1 MKTNSFLDCLRDLLT
16 AAALALADP
25 RPRRKFVQLALGLL
39 CGPKPKTLTS
49 ALEWLD
55 QRQQDWSADYRLFSQ
70 AHWESQMAFAP
81 VLTQALCHSSC
92 GTQRVYFGQDDTLLR
107 KSSRKIPGTTYARD
121 PLSPP
126 FQVNLV
132 LGQRFVQTSLLLQPG
147 GAEHPWRALPVS
159 FSHAPTPKIPKR
171 ASPQDQAAL
180 KEVRKKHRLSLV
192 ALEQLRFCR
201 QYLDRQP
208 GGRQRWLMDVVD
220 GGYSNRPFLTGLP
233 ERTQAVARVRKDA
246 KFRAYL
252 PPDQRQGARKYGSDL
267 PTPLQYLQDANLP
280 WQSMNVFVAGQVRTL
295 HYKEVPLLCWPKVT
309 QDRQMRLILI
319 KAPGYR
325 LRKGS
330 KLLYREPAF
339 LITTDL
345 TTPAAELIAAY
356 LARWEVEVNFRDEK
370 TLLGV
375 GQAQVRHPQSVARA
389 PAFLVAAYSMLLWSN
404 IRVFGDRRTQ
414 DFERLPAWRN
424 TEPVRPSTRDLIRLL
439 QQQAQKADLNQ
450 MRN

>member
-1 MKTNSFLDCLRDLLT
+1 MKTSLLDCLRDLLT
-16 AAALALADP
+16 AAALALTDP
-25 RPRRKFVQLALGLL
+25 RPRRKFVHLGLGLL
-39 CGPKPKTLTS
+39 CGQKPKTITS

-70 AHWESQMAFAP
+70 AHWEAQAAFAP
-81 VLTQALCHSSC
+81 VLTQALSHSSC

-107 KSSRKIPGTTYARD
+107 KASRKIPGTTYARD

-159 FSHAPTPKIPKR
+159 FTHAPTPKIPKR
-171 ASPQDQAAL
+171 ASPEEQAAL

-192 ALEQLRFCR
+192 ALEQLQFCR
-201 QYLDRQP
+201 RYLDSQP

-220 GGYSNRPFLTGLP
+220 GGYSNRTFLAGLP
-233 ERTQAVARVRKDA
+233 ERTQVVARVRKDA
-246 KFRAYL
+246 KFRTYL
-252 PPDQRQGARKYGSDL
+252 PPVQRQGARKYGPNL
-267 PTPLQYLQDANLP
+267 TTPLAYLQDPDLP
-280 WQSMNVFVAGQVRTL
+280 WQSMNVFVAGKLRTL
-295 HYKEVPLLCWPKVT
+295 HYKEVPRLCWPKVT
-309 QDRQMRLILI
+309 QDRQLRLIVI

-325 LRKGS
+325 LRQGS

-345 TTPAAELIAAY
+345 TTPATELIAAY

-375 GQAQVRHPQSVARA
+375 GQAQVRHAQSVARA

-404 IRVFGDRRTQ
+404 IRIFGDRRTQ
-414 DFERLPAWRN
+414 QFDRLPAWRN
-424 TEPVRPSTRDLIRLL
+424 TKPARPSTRDLIRLL
-439 QQQAQKADLNQ
+439 QQQAQQANLDQ

>member
-1 MKTNSFLDCLRDLLT
+1 MKTASLLEGVRELLSL
-16 AAALALADP
+16 AALALWDP
-25 RPRRKFVQLALGLL
+25 RPRLKFVRLGVGLL
-39 CGPKPKTLTS
+39 CGPKPKTITS

-55 QRQQDWSADYRLFSQ
+55 QRQEDWSADYRLFSQ
-70 AHWESQMAFAP
+70 ARWEAQGAFTP
-81 VLTQALCHSSC
+81 VLTQALSHSSC
-92 GTQRVYFGQDDTLLR
+92 GSQRVYFGQDDTLLR
-107 KSSRKIPGTTYARD
+107 KASRKIPGTSYARD

-147 GAEHPWRALPVS
+147 GTEHPWRALPVS

-171 ASPQDQAAL
+171 ASPEEQAAL

-192 ALEQLRFCR
+192 ALEQLQFCR
-201 QYLDRQP
+201 QFLDRQP
-208 GGRQRWLMDVVD
+208 GGRQRWLIDVVD
-220 GGYSNRPFLTGLP
+220 GGYSNRTFLAGLP
-233 ERTQAVARVRKDA
+233 ERTQVVARVRKDA
-246 KFRAYL
+246 KFRSYL
-252 PPDQRQGARKYGSDL
+252 PPNQRRGARKYGPDL
-267 PTPLQYLQDANLP
+267 PTPLEYLQAPNLP
-280 WQSMNVFVAGQVRTL
+280 WQSLSVFVAGKLRDL
-295 HYKEVPLLCWPKVT
+295 HYKEVPVVCWPKVT
-309 QDRQMRLILI
+309 QDRQMRLLLI

-325 LRKGS
+325 LRQGS

-375 GQAQVRHPQSVARA
+375 GQAQVRHAQSVARA

-404 IRVFGDRRTQ
+404 IRLFGDRRTE
-414 DFERLPAWRN
+414 DFDRLPAWRN
-424 TEPVRPSTRDLIRLL
+424 TEPARPSTRDLIRLL
-439 QQQAQKADLNQ
+439 QRQAEEVGLNQ

>member
-1 MKTNSFLDCLRDLLT
+1 MKTALLDCLRDLLT
-16 AAALALADP
+16 SAALALADP

-39 CGPKPKTLTS
+39 CAQKPKTITS

-70 AHWESQMAFAP
+70 AHWDSQMAFAP
-81 VLTQALCHSSC
+81 VFAQALTHPSC

-107 KSSRKIPGTTYARD
+107 KTSRKIPGTTYARD
-121 PLSPP
+121 PLGPP

-147 GAEHPWRALPVS
+147 GTEHPWRALPVS
-159 FSHAPTPKIPKR
+159 FTHAPTPKIPKR
-171 ASPQDQAAL
+171 ASPPEQAAL

-192 ALEQLRFCR
+192 AVEQLQFCR
-201 QYLDRQP
+201 RYLDGQP

-220 GGYSNRPFLTGLP
+220 GGYSNRTFFAGLP

-246 KFRAYL
+246 KFRAYW
-252 PPDQRQGARKYGSDL
+252 PPDQRRGARKYGADL
-267 PTPLQYLQDANLP
+267 PTPLEYLQDANLP
-280 WQSMNVFVAGQVRTL
+280 WQSLNVFVAGKLRTL
-295 HYKEVPLLCWPKVT
+295 HYKEVPVLCWPKVT
-309 QDRQMRLILI
+309 GDRPMRLIVI

-339 LITTDL
+339 LITTDQ

-375 GQAQVRHPQSVARA
+375 GQAQVRHAQSVARA

-404 IRVFGDRRTQ
+404 IRVFGDRRTA
-414 DFERLPAWRN
+414 DFDRLPAWRN
-424 TEPVRPSTRDLIRLL
+424 TQPARPSTRDLIRLL
-439 QQQAQKADLNQ
+439 QRQADEANLNE